1 MMSTLTI
8 FIKENGSICAR
19 ADDNVDRSTDLHI
32 PLQQELA
39 PNWHHLAV
47 VVTSSNM
54 MMMDAITI
62 YLNGTA
68 SPTLR
73 LVSIISDNTKLNVG
87 GNKIDA
93 SAFFEKD
100 YEGLMQDVGLFP
112 RILSPSEITYLA
124 EGALSQSGA
133 SFLPQCLCATNT
145 TANLNSYNQQQCAD
159 GSNRSVPH

>member
-1 MMSTLTI
+1 MMNILTI
-8 FIKENGSICAR
+8 FIKENGSICVR
-19 ADDNVDRSTDLHI
+19 TDDNVDRPTGLQI

-39 PNWHHLAV
+39 SFWHHLAL

-54 MMMDAITI
+54 MMMDAVTF

-68 SPTLR
+68 SPILR

-87 GNKIDA
+87 GNKIDTLA
-93 SAFFEKD
+93 YFEKD

-112 RILSPSEITYLA
+112 RMLSPSEITYLA

-145 TANLNSYNQQQCAD
+145 TADLNSFNQQQCA
-159 GSNRSVPH
+159 GGAPRSVPH